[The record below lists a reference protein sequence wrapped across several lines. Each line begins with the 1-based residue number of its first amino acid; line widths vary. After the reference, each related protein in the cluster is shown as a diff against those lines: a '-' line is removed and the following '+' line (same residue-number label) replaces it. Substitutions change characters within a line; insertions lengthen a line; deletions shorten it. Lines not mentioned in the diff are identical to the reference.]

1 MVFSVAN
8 YLFMQK
14 PPDSPAKPSE
24 QLEFFE
30 IPSPCVNVCEA
41 NDKGYCKGCYR
52 NRDERF
58 YWQKLSNGQKRDV
71 LRACRIRRARDKSND
86 STKTEQDIAAPEN
99 LDLF

>member
-1 MVFSVAN
+1 
-8 YLFMQK
+8 MQK
-14 PPDSPAKPSE
+14 LADKPPKPSE

-30 IPSPCVNVCEA
+30 IPSPCINVCEA

-58 YWQKLSNGQKRDV
+58 YWQKLTNGQKRDV
-71 LRACRIRRARDKSND
+71 LRACRIRRSRDLNKANKAVEED
-86 STKTEQDIAAPEN
+86 ASTQAN

>member
-1 MVFSVAN
+1 
-8 YLFMQK
+8 MQK
-14 PPDSPAKPSE
+14 PPDSPPQSSAKSSE

-30 IPSPCVNVCEA
+30 IPSPCINVCEA

-71 LRACRIRRARDKSND
+71 LRACRIRRSRDLN
-86 STKTEQDIAAPEN
+86 KTNKALEEETSAQEN

>member
-1 MVFSVAN
+1 
-8 YLFMQK
+8 MQK
-14 PPDSPAKPSE
+14 PADTPPKPSE

-30 IPSPCVNVCEA
+30 IPSPCINVCEA

-58 YWQKLSNGQKRDV
+58 YWQKLSNGQKREV
-71 LRACRIRRARDKSND
+71 LRACRIRRNRDLN
-86 STKTEQDIAAPEN
+86 KTNKALEEETSAQEN

>member
-1 MVFSVAN
+1 
-8 YLFMQK
+8 MQK
-14 PPDSPAKPSE
+14 PPDSPPQSSAKSSE

-30 IPSPCVNVCEA
+30 IPSPCINVCEA

-71 LRACRIRRARDKSND
+71 LRACRIRRARDVNKANTSVE
-86 STKTEQDIAAPEN
+86 SETSMQEN